1 MSEILKV
8 HEQVNT
14 TLKHRE
20 FFQCDDRIVLFYGS
34 AGSGKSFS
42 ICDKILIRTGT
53 EEKLKIIVARKTLP
67 SLRRTCI
74 PLIEDRAKA
83 LGIPYRLNKSDF
95 IADVNIDSQIY
106 YLSMNHKE
114 DYEKVKSITDVDM
127 IWIEEATELS
137 EQAFDILNLRLRG
150 GQGNYR
156 QLILSF
162 NPIGTTSWIYDKFF
176 IRNEQAT
183 KIQALI
189 KDNPYADK
197 EYVQILENLKNTNMN
212 LYNVYCLGEWGSLKG
227 QIYQYEITEK
237 PPVYFDEII
246 YGLDFGFNHPTVL
259 TRIFIVDEVNITLE
273 QIIYKSGLTN
283 NDLIAEMKRMD
294 INKNHPIY
302 ADSAEPNRIEE
313 IFRAGFNV
321 HQADKDVSAG
331 ISFCQ
336 SRKIFITED
345 SSDLI
350 KEFQSYVW
358 AEDRNGKALDVPV
371 KFCDD
376 GADSARYGIFSHLG
390 KRNEVKVRFV

>member
-1 MSEILKV
+1 MSEILKI

-176 IRNEQAT
+176 IRNEQCT

-227 QIYQYEITEK
+227 QIYQYEIAEK
-237 PPVYFDEII
+237 PPTYFDEII
-246 YGLDFGFNHPTVL
+246 YGLDFGFNNPTALIKIYAVEDK
-259 TRIFIVDEVNITLE
+259 VYLE
-273 QIIYKSGLTN
+273 QMIYKSGLTN
-283 NDLIAEMKRMD
+283 NDLIKELGLLGID
-294 INKNHPIY
+294 KNAPIY

-313 IFRAGFNV
+313 IFRAGYNV
-321 HQADKDVSAG
+321 RPSDKDVSAG

-350 KEFQSYVW
+350 KEMQSYIW
-358 AEDRNGKALDVPV
+358 AEDKNGKALDVPV
-371 KFCDD
+371 KF
-376 GADSARYGIFSHLG
+376 ADHLNDAYRYACYTHLG
-390 KRNEVKVRFV
+390 KRDEVKVRFI